1 MYDDLPAHLFDFHH
15 SMLVDEARTSAFLK
29 ALLQE
34 VRPGD
39 VVLDIGAGTG
49 VLSMFAILAGASRVY
64 AIEQGPMADIAE
76 EVARR
81 NGADDRVTIIN
92 DWSTEATLPERAD
105 VLVTETIGNVGFEEG
120 ILRWVKDAR
129 QRLLKP
135 GATIVPGRVSLVAAA
150 VESWDDYQ
158 EIDRLRRPLFALDF
172 TAVSDLAAHSLLW
185 TDLSPVSLVTEP
197 ATVVDVGLA
206 DNGSVDIAGSIAVVA
221 RRDALVH
228 GIASWFVSEIAP
240 GIVLSNEPPTPTPSW
255 NQGFMPLP
263 EPVAVTKDDPM
274 TIEIATKD
282 AGTRWGWSLGR
293 NVSAPLTWTTPM
305 APPIPPPRERPISS

>member
-135 GATIVPGRVSLVAAA
+135 RATIVPGRVSLVAAA

-158 EIDRLRRPLFALDF
+158 EIDRLRQPLFALDF

-206 DNGSVDIAGSIAVVA
+206 DSGSVDIAGSIAVVA
-221 RRDALVH
+221 CRDATVH
-228 GIASWFVSEIAP
+228 GIGSWFVS
-240 GIVLSNEPPTPTPSW
+240 
-255 NQGFMPLP
+255 
-263 EPVAVTKDDPM
+263 
-274 TIEIATKD
+274 
-282 AGTRWGWSLGR
+282 
-293 NVSAPLTWTTPM
+293 
-305 APPIPPPRERPISS
+305 